1 MHLIR
6 SFSDGRNRG
15 SRDGRP
21 TVMVVG
27 PNLGA
32 AGGVAVVLET
42 LLASGLA
49 DRFELLHVVT
59 HRDTGRVGKALSAF
73 AGLTRAAWLLGTR
86 RVDIVYLLTSS
97 GFSLRRKAAVAM
109 LARLAR
115 RPYVIHVHASNFDGY
130 YSQAARWEQRLV
142 RRTLSS
148 AALAIA
154 VSPSWEER
162 LRALAPCRT
171 TAIPNP
177 VPIPSQPAGLNSL
190 TGPHRQPGPS
200 WRPEGI
206 ANDRAGARDTQRT
219 SPGRSSGAPQVTA
232 ICRRSTTKHAGS
244 GVSDR
249 VDLPGWIGPEER
261 ARTLRTASVFTLPSR
276 DEGLPVALLE
286 AMAYGLPAVVSPV
299 GGIPDAFE
307 DGRHG
312 YFVPPDDPDALAD
325 LLGALLADPE
335 RARWM
340 GTQARADAER
350 RYATDIVAA
359 LVGDALQ
366 SVLAHRRADE
376 RL

>member
-1 MHLIR
+1 
-6 SFSDGRNRG
+6 
-15 SRDGRP
+15 
-21 TVMVVG
+21 MVVG

-86 RVDIVYLLTSS
+86 RVDLVYLLTSS

-115 RPYVIHVHASNFDGY
+115 RPYVVHVHASNFDGY
-130 YSQAARWEQRLV
+130 YRQAARWEQRLV

-177 VPIPSQPAGLNSL
+177 VPIPSQPADLNSSPARIVSL
-190 TGPHRQPGPS
+190 GRLGVRKGSRTIVRALAILG
-200 WRPEGI
+200 
-206 ANDRAGARDTQRT
+206 DRHPDARLVLAGDGDLSSVHDEARRL
-219 SPGRSSGAPQVTA
+219 
-232 ICRRSTTKHAGS
+232 

-261 ARTLRTASVFTLPSR
+261 ARTLLTASVFTLPSR

-325 LLGALLADPE
+325 RLGALLGDPE
-335 RARWM
+335 RARRM
-340 GTQARADAER
+340 GTQARADAEA